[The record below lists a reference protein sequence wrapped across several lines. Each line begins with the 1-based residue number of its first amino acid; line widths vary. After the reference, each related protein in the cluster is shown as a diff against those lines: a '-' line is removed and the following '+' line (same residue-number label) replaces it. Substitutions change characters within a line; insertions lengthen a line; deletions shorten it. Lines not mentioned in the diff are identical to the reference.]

1 MDAEATCSKWDKI
14 RRLGYNKKTWIC
26 IYLMKIQML
35 QLGDINLIS
44 KHIQIFVNTTVSQI
58 MPLKTF
64 TISEFSREKQ
74 FDW

>member
-1 MDAEATCSKWDKI
+1 M
-14 RRLGYNKKTWIC
+14 
-26 IYLMKIQML
+26 YLFDEDSNEL

-74 FDW
+74 FD